1 MRILVLAD
9 GRVGHLRQA
18 RALAA
23 LAASTEDAEIAERIV
38 EPRKV
43 AGDRVRM
50 GLSWMAWLRPE
61 KLLARCYG
69 IDADEVRGFDLVIG
83 CGRPVLLAG
92 MLIARATDARFIFCG
107 RDAGY
112 DVRDIAL
119 ALVQEGAEGRL
130 PRHVVAPLPSPVLP
144 ERWPS
149 PRLLASQDDFA
160 GAQVTLLVGGPS
172 EQRGWSFPEWLQL
185 AYLVVEAENR
195 LGVRWSIATSRRT
208 PEVARD
214 LLASAFDALGQ
225 PGQWIDYAVS
235 GLGSADDLMGAD
247 VICVTADSIAMI
259 ADGLAAMRPVLAIG
273 SHRLRRSHEDGILAE
288 LARSGSFT
296 EVPLAGLDAEAVG
309 EHLLRLRAPSAD
321 PRAALLAAL
330 QPVLQGLR

>member
-130 PRHVVAPLPSPVLP
+130 PRHVVTVLYP
-144 ERWPS
+144 
-149 PRLLASQDDFA
+149 PR
-160 GAQVTLLVGGPS
+160 G
-172 EQRGWSFPEWLQL
+172 
-185 AYLVVEAENR
+185 
-195 LGVRWSIATSRRT
+195 
-208 PEVARD
+208 
-214 LLASAFDALGQ
+214 
-225 PGQWIDYAVS
+225 
-235 GLGSADDLMGAD
+235 
-247 VICVTADSIAMI
+247 
-259 ADGLAAMRPVLAIG
+259 
-273 SHRLRRSHEDGILAE
+273 
-288 LARSGSFT
+288 
-296 EVPLAGLDAEAVG
+296 
-309 EHLLRLRAPSAD
+309 
-321 PRAALLAAL
+321 
-330 QPVLQGLR
+330 